1 MITIHELRKKYIEFF
16 KSKGHA
22 EISGKSLIPENDPT
36 VLFTTAGMHPLVP
49 YLLGEPHPAG
59 KRLTDYQKCIR
70 TGDIEAVGDP
80 SHLTFFEMLGN
91 WSLRDY
97 FKKEAISWSFEFLTS
112 PEYLGIPVEKLSVTV
127 FAGEDGIPRD
137 TDSAEIWK
145 SLGIPE
151 ERIYFLPREDNWW
164 GPAGETGP
172 CGPDTEM
179 FVDTGKPACGPDCK
193 PGCHCGKYFEVW
205 NDVFMQYNKNAE
217 GKYIPL
223 AAPCVDTGM
232 GIERTVAMLQ
242 GKKSVY
248 ETEAFTPILAV
259 LEDISG
265 KKYGAEGNDPETD
278 RSFRIIADHV
288 RTATFILGDP
298 KAVLPSNIG
307 AGYVLRRIIR
317 RAVRHGRKL
326 GIEGPFLSKP
336 AQVVIENY
344 GAPYPE
350 LVENRQ
356 RIVDELKAEE
366 EKFLETLQK
375 GEHEFEKMLPNLL
388 KNPQKIMSGR
398 LAFKLYDTY
407 GFPIEITE
415 ELAAENGLSINRQEF
430 DEAYKKHQE
439 LSRAGSEQ
447 VFKGGLAD
455 HSEIATRYHTATHL
469 LHKAL
474 RMVLGD
480 HVAQKGSNITAERM
494 RFDFSHPAPMTKEEL
509 EKVQAIVNEQIQ
521 RDLPVSMAMMGL
533 DEAKAS
539 GAIALF
545 GEKYEQVVKVY
556 TIGDFSKEVCG
567 GPHVQHT
574 GELGKFRIQKEQ
586 SSSAGVRRIYAVLE

>member
-1 MITIHELRKKYIEFF
+1 
-16 KSKGHA
+16 
-22 EISGKSLIPENDPT
+22 
-36 VLFTTAGMHPLVP
+36 
-49 YLLGEPHPAG
+49 
-59 KRLTDYQKCIR
+59 
-70 TGDIEAVGDP
+70 
-80 SHLTFFEMLGN
+80 
-91 WSLRDY
+91 
-97 FKKEAISWSFEFLTS
+97 
-112 PEYLGIPVEKLSVTV
+112 
-127 FAGEDGIPRD
+127 
-137 TDSAEIWK
+137 
-145 SLGIPE
+145 
-151 ERIYFLPREDNWW
+151 
-164 GPAGETGP
+164 
-172 CGPDTEM
+172 
-179 FVDTGKPACGPDCK
+179 
-193 PGCHCGKYFEVW
+193 
-205 NDVFMQYNKNAE
+205 
-217 GKYIPL
+217 
-223 AAPCVDTGM
+223 
-232 GIERTVAMLQ
+232 
-242 GKKSVY
+242 
-248 ETEAFTPILAV
+248 
-259 LEDISG
+259 
-265 KKYGAEGNDPETD
+265 
-278 RSFRIIADHV
+278 
-288 RTATFILGDP
+288 
-298 KAVLPSNIG
+298 
-307 AGYVLRRIIR
+307 
-317 RAVRHGRKL
+317 
-326 GIEGPFLSKP
+326 
-336 AQVVIENY
+336 
-344 GAPYPE
+344 
-350 LVENRQ
+350 
-356 RIVDELKAEE
+356 
-366 EKFLETLQK
+366 
-375 GEHEFEKMLPNLL
+375 MLPNLL